1 MLWEACLLW
10 EAILLRLC
18 SDLVY
23 CLLTLGDVYSNS
35 QRKSCYFTLSLP
47 EAILHPVVFHLRI

>member
-1 MLWEACLLW
+1 MLWEAWLLW
-10 EAILLRLC
+10 EAFLLRLC

-35 QRKSCYFTLSLP
+35 QRKSHYFTLSLP
-47 EAILHPVVFHLRI
+47 ETILHPVVF

>member
-10 EAILLRLC
+10 EAFLLRLC

-35 QRKSCYFTLSLP
+35 QRESRYFTLKSSGSNS
-47 EAILHPVVFHLRI
+47 ASGCILT